1 MLEKMNS
8 VPLLE
13 NGSPL
18 EQEQGSPLPS
28 MLTSIPVSATCPRS
42 SVPQQKQYSGLI
54 PKLSLP
60 LRPAE
65 MVSMRDTGT

>member
-1 MLEKMNS
+1 MLEKVSS

-13 NGSPL
+13 NGSPP
-18 EQEQGSPLPS
+18 EQEQCSLLPS
-28 MLTSIPVSATCPRS
+28 MLTSIPVSATCPCS
-42 SVPQQKQYSGLI
+42 SVPQQKQYSGLT

-65 MVSMRDTGT
+65 MV